1 MPHSCT
7 SRGTL
12 FTSHWEKMMSS
23 ELLETNG
30 PASDEAPAFR
40 GSCPIPISDHKE
52 IVLAHGSGG
61 KMTHRL
67 IEKMILP
74 CFRNELLESLHDG
87 AVFSINGAKLAF
99 STDSYVV
106 KPIFFPGGD
115 IGKLAIHGTVN
126 DLAMCGARPL
136 YLSAAFIIEEGF
148 PMQDFWRVLRSMRE
162 AADTAGISLVTGDTK
177 VVDRGKGD
185 QIFINT
191 SGVGMVMPGVD
202 VRPSRAQ
209 VGDKIIVS
217 GDIATHGMAIM
228 SVREG
233 LEFET
238 QIASDTA
245 PLNGLVE
252 SVLNASRNIHV
263 LRDPTR
269 GGVTSAL
276 SEIAEAAKVGIRLD
290 EQSLPVSQ
298 EVRGACEI
306 LGLDPLYVANEGKLL
321 AFVPN
326 EDANK
331 VLEAMRSDP
340 YGTRAVII
348 GEVIDAHPGIITMKT
363 HIGGTRVV
371 DMLSGEQLPR
381 IC

>member
-1 MPHSCT
+1 
-7 SRGTL
+7 
-12 FTSHWEKMMSS
+12 MSS
-23 ELLETNG
+23 DLLETNG
-30 PASDEAPAFR
+30 AAANELPTLPA
-40 GSCPIPISDHKE
+40 SCPIPISDHKE

-74 CFRNELLESLHDG
+74 SFRNELLEPLHDG
-87 AVFSINGAKLAF
+87 AVFSTNGAKLAF

-115 IGKLAIHGTVN
+115 IGKLAVHGTVN

-148 PMQDFWRVLRSMRE
+148 PMHDFWRVLQSMRE
-162 AADTAGISLVTGDTK
+162 AADAAGVSVVTGDTK

-191 SGVGMVMPGVD
+191 SGIGIVAPDVD
-202 VRPSRAQ
+202 MRPSRAR
-209 VGDKIIVS
+209 VGDKIIIS
-217 GDIATHGMAIM
+217 GEIAAHGIAIM

-238 QIASDTA
+238 QISSDTA
-245 PLNGLVE
+245 SLNGLVE
-252 SVLNASRNIHV
+252 AILNTSKNVHV

-276 SEIAEAAKVGIRLD
+276 TEIAEAAKVGIRLN
-290 EQSLPVSQ
+290 EQSLPIGQ

-321 AFVPN
+321 AVVAE
-326 EDANK
+326 EDADN
-331 VLEAMRSDP
+331 VLEAMRRHP
-340 YGTRAVII
+340 HGTRATVI
-348 GEVIDAHPGIITMKT
+348 GEVIDSHPGMVTMKT
-363 HIGGTRVV
+363 RVGGTRVV
-371 DMLSGEQLPR
+371 DMLAGEQLPR